1 MEGFTTKKQPF
12 TTVWKMHTAGDA
24 QWYPAQVPGTVY
36 TDLLRNGQMED
47 PFWKDNEY
55 KALDLMEKDYEY
67 ETVFEGVEAQ
77 AGEKQWL
84 RFEGLD
90 TICDVYLNEEKIGNT
105 YNMHRTWEFDV
116 TGKVKTGENALRV
129 YFHSPLEYIKE
140 AYEKQPTHGS
150 EDAMDG
156 FVHIRKAHC
165 MFGWDW
171 GAHLPD
177 AGIFRPVYL
186 LTMTEGRID
195 SVYIRQ
201 EHEEEKVTLKLDVS
215 RNPKEDLRK
224 EIPVGKE
231 ADGYTYEVTVKAP
244 EGTEIIAKDSPE
256 ALVIEQPKRW
266 WPNGVGEQPLYEVT
280 VTLAKDGQPVDS
292 WTRKIGLRTMTM
304 DIHPDEWGESF
315 AHQVNGK
322 DIFAMG
328 ADYIPEDHLLGR
340 VTPETTRK
348 LLEQCKAANFNVVR
362 VWGGGYYP
370 EDWFY
375 DLCDELGLMVWQDF
389 MFACAVY
396 DLTPDFEANI
406 REEFIDNVKRLRHH
420 ASLGLWCGNNEM
432 EMFVK
437 QGEWVTKPSEV
448 RDYLFMY
455 ERVIPEIL
463 KKYDPETFY
472 WPASP
477 SSGGCFDDPSDPNR
491 GDVHYWDVWHGNKP
505 FSDYRNYYFRY
516 ASEFGFQSFP
526 SLETI
531 KTFTDDPAD
540 WNIFSYVMEK
550 HQRNAGANGKILNY
564 LQQTFRYPTEFTTLL
579 YASQMLQ
586 AEAIKYGV
594 EHFRRNRGR
603 CMGAIYW
610 QLNDCWPVA
619 SWASVDYEGRWKA
632 LHYYAKRFFAPVM
645 VSCEEQNWMTAEAN
659 MNREHFVYEKS
670 IRLNVTNETLEDKK
684 VLVKWALRNADASV
698 VKAEEREVTVPAL
711 SSVWLDKEEYP
722 DVDVF
727 GQYVSYEAWE
737 GDTCISE
744 GSVIFSYPKYF
755 HYLDPQLS
763 YRIEGDEIVV
773 SAKAYAKGVE
783 ILNLS
788 EDLILS
794 DNYFD
799 MSAGEKRVKILGK
812 ASRKVE
818 DPADWENQVK
828 EQLADG
834 LKLRSV
840 YDIR

>member
-1 MEGFTTKKQPF
+1 M
-12 TTVWKMHTAGDA
+12 
-24 QWYPAQVPGTVY
+24 Y
-36 TDLLRNGQMED
+36 TDLLENGQMED
-47 PFWKDNEY
+47 PFWKDNEN
-55 KALDLMEKDYEY
+55 KALALMENDYEY
-67 ETVFEGVEAQ
+67 ETVFQCEELRNSKRV
-77 AGEKQWL
+77 WL

-90 TICDVYLNEEKIGNT
+90 TIADIYVNEQPVGKAE
-105 YNMHRTWEFDV
+105 NMHRIWEYDV
-116 TGKVKTGENALRV
+116 TDVLKEGDNTLRV
-129 YFHSPLEYIKE
+129 YFHSPLQYIKE
-140 AYEKQPTHGS
+140 AYEKQPTRGS

-177 AGIFRPVYL
+177 VGMFRPVYL
-186 LTMTEGRID
+186 LGVEEGRID
-195 SVYIRQ
+195 SVRIHQ
-201 EHEEEKVTLKLDVS
+201 VHEEEKVALEISVM
-215 RNPKEDLRK
+215 RNPAEDLKK
-224 EIPVGKE
+224 EIPFCEK
-231 ADGYTYEVTVKAP
+231 DGFTYSVQVTAP
-244 EGTEIIAKDSPE
+244 DGTVMTFDDSPKKVE
-256 ALVIEQPKRW
+256 VINPKLW
-266 WPNGVGEQPLYEVT
+266 WPNGIGEQPLYEVS
-280 VTLAKDGQPVDS
+280 VTLHKDGKEVDV

-304 DIHPDEWGESF
+304 HVEPDEWGTSF

-340 VTPETTRK
+340 VNPDTTRK
-348 LLEQCKAANFNVVR
+348 LLEQCKAANFNAIR

-375 DLCDELGLMVWQDF
+375 DICDELGLMVWQDF

-396 DLTPDFEANI
+396 DLTPEFEANI
-406 REEFIDNVKRLRHH
+406 RAEFVDNIKRLRHH

-432 EMFVK
+432 EQFVNE
-437 QGEWVTKPSEV
+437 GVWVSKPSEV

-455 ERVIPEIL
+455 ERVIPEVL
-463 KKYDPETFY
+463 RQYDPDTFY

-477 SSGGCFDDPSDPNR
+477 SSGGSFDDPRDPNR

-505 FSDYRNYYFRY
+505 FSDYRNYFFRY

-526 SLETI
+526 SMKTIETI
-531 KTFTDDPAD
+531 SDDPAD
-540 WNIFSYVMEK
+540 WNIFSYIMEK

-564 LQQTFRYPTEFTTLL
+564 LQQTYRYPTQFPVLL

-619 SWASVDYEGRWKA
+619 SWASVDYWGRWKA

-645 VSCEEQNWMTAEAN
+645 ISCEEQGWMTAAAD
-659 MNREHFVYEKS
+659 MNREHFEFEKS
-670 IRLNVTNETLEDKK
+670 IRLNVTNETLSDRT
-684 VLVKWALRNADASV
+684 VTVKWALRNADSSV
-698 VKAEEREVTVPAL
+698 IRQEETKIIVPAL
-711 SSVWLDKEEYP
+711 SSVWLDKVELPE
-722 DVDVF
+722 VDYF
-727 GQYVSYEAWE
+727 NQYVSYEAWE
-737 GDTCISE
+737 DGNCISE
-744 GSVIFSYPKYF
+744 ETVIFSYPKYF
-755 HYLDPQLS
+755 RYLDPKLT
-763 YRIEGDEIVV
+763 YRVEGDEIVV
-773 SAKAYAKGVE
+773 TADAYAKGVE
-783 ILNLS
+783 ILNAN

-799 MSAGEKRVKILGK
+799 MNAGEKRVKILGR
-812 ASRKVE
+812 ACRE
-818 DPADWENQVK
+818 EK
-828 EQLADG
+828 EPIDMEAQIDNQLAGG

>member
-1 MEGFTTKKQPF
+1 MLLKKISTGWQ
-12 TTVWKMHTAGDA
+12 MHQVGEAS
-24 QWYPAQVPGTVY
+24 WSPASVPGTVY
-36 TDLLRNGQMED
+36 TDLLENGQMED
-47 PFWKDNEY
+47 PFWKDNEN
-55 KALDLMEKDYEY
+55 KALALMENDYEY
-67 ETVFEGVEAQ
+67 ETVFQCEELRNSKRV
-77 AGEKQWL
+77 WL

-90 TICDVYLNEEKIGNT
+90 TIADIYVNEQPVGKAE
-105 YNMHRTWEFDV
+105 NMHRIWEYDV
-116 TGKVKTGENALRV
+116 TDVLKEGDNTLRV
-129 YFHSPLEYIKE
+129 YFHSPLQYIKE
-140 AYEKQPTHGS
+140 AYEKQPTRGS

-177 AGIFRPVYL
+177 VGMFRPVYL
-186 LTMTEGRID
+186 LGVEEGRID
-195 SVYIRQ
+195 SVRIHQ
-201 EHEEEKVTLKLDVS
+201 VHEEEKVALEISVM
-215 RNPKEDLRK
+215 RNPAEDLKK
-224 EIPVGKE
+224 EIPFCEK
-231 ADGYTYEVTVKAP
+231 DGFTYSVQVTAP
-244 EGTEIIAKDSPE
+244 DGTVMTFDDSPKKVE
-256 ALVIEQPKRW
+256 VINPKLW
-266 WPNGVGEQPLYEVT
+266 WPNGIGEQPLYEVS
-280 VTLAKDGQPVDS
+280 VTLHKDGKEVDV

-304 DIHPDEWGESF
+304 HVEPDEWGTSF

-340 VTPETTRK
+340 VNPDTTRK
-348 LLEQCKAANFNVVR
+348 LLEQCKAANFNAIR

-375 DLCDELGLMVWQDF
+375 DICDELGLMVWQDF

-396 DLTPDFEANI
+396 DLTPEFEANI
-406 REEFIDNVKRLRHH
+406 RAEFVDNIKRLRHH

-432 EMFVK
+432 EQFVNE
-437 QGEWVTKPSEV
+437 GVWVSKPSEV

-455 ERVIPEIL
+455 ERVIPEVL
-463 KKYDPETFY
+463 RQYDPDTFY

-477 SSGGCFDDPSDPNR
+477 SSGGSFDDPRDPNR

-505 FSDYRNYYFRY
+505 FSDYRNYFFRY

-526 SLETI
+526 SMKTIETI
-531 KTFTDDPAD
+531 SDDPAD
-540 WNIFSYVMEK
+540 WNIFSYIMEK

-564 LQQTFRYPTEFTTLL
+564 LQQTYRYPTQFPVLL

-619 SWASVDYEGRWKA
+619 SWASVDYWGRWKA

-645 VSCEEQNWMTAEAN
+645 ISCEEQGWMTAAAD
-659 MNREHFVYEKS
+659 MNREHFEFEKS
-670 IRLNVTNETLEDKK
+670 IRLNVTNETLSDRT
-684 VLVKWALRNADASV
+684 VTVKWALRNADSSV
-698 VKAEEREVTVPAL
+698 IRQEETKIIVPAL
-711 SSVWLDKEEYP
+711 SSVWLDKVELPE
-722 DVDVF
+722 VDYF
-727 GQYVSYEAWE
+727 NQYVSYEAWE
-737 GDTCISE
+737 DGNCISE
-744 GSVIFSYPKYF
+744 ETVIFSYPKYF
-755 HYLDPQLS
+755 RYLDPKLT
-763 YRIEGDEIVV
+763 YRVEGDEIVV
-773 SAKAYAKGVE
+773 TADAYAKGVE
-783 ILNLS
+783 ILNAN

-799 MSAGEKRVKILGK
+799 MNAGEKRVKILGR
-812 ASRKVE
+812 ACRE
-818 DPADWENQVK
+818 EK
-828 EQLADG
+828 EPIDMEAQIDNQLAGG

>member
-1 MEGFTTKKQPF
+1 
-12 TTVWKMHTAGDA
+12 
-24 QWYPAQVPGTVY
+24 
-36 TDLLRNGQMED
+36 
-47 PFWKDNEY
+47 
-55 KALDLMEKDYEY
+55 
-67 ETVFEGVEAQ
+67 
-77 AGEKQWL
+77 
-84 RFEGLD
+84 
-90 TICDVYLNEEKIGNT
+90 
-105 YNMHRTWEFDV
+105 
-116 TGKVKTGENALRV
+116 
-129 YFHSPLEYIKE
+129 
-140 AYEKQPTHGS
+140 
-150 EDAMDG
+150 
-156 FVHIRKAHC
+156 
-165 MFGWDW
+165 
-171 GAHLPD
+171 
-177 AGIFRPVYL
+177 
-186 LTMTEGRID
+186 
-195 SVYIRQ
+195 
-201 EHEEEKVTLKLDVS
+201 
-215 RNPKEDLRK
+215 
-224 EIPVGKE
+224 
-231 ADGYTYEVTVKAP
+231 
-244 EGTEIIAKDSPE
+244 
-256 ALVIEQPKRW
+256 
-266 WPNGVGEQPLYEVT
+266 
-280 VTLAKDGQPVDS
+280 
-292 WTRKIGLRTMTM
+292 
-304 DIHPDEWGESF
+304 
-315 AHQVNGK
+315 
-322 DIFAMG
+322 
-328 ADYIPEDHLLGR
+328 
-340 VTPETTRK
+340 
-348 LLEQCKAANFNVVR
+348 
-362 VWGGGYYP
+362 
-370 EDWFY
+370 
-375 DLCDELGLMVWQDF
+375 
-389 MFACAVY
+389 
-396 DLTPDFEANI
+396 
-406 REEFIDNVKRLRHH
+406 
-420 ASLGLWCGNNEM
+420 
-432 EMFVK
+432 
-437 QGEWVTKPSEV
+437 
-448 RDYLFMY
+448 MY

-526 SLETI
+526 SFETI

-783 ILNLS
+783 ILNAS

-818 DPADWENQVK
+818 DPADWENQIK